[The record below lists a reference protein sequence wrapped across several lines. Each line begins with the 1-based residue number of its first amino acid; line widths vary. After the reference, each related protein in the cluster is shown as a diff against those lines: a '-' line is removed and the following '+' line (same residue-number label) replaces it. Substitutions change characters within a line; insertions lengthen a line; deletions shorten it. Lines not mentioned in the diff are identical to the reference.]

1 MRAGYITESMINDLI
16 KEFRDYTMNEAEV
29 QEFLVLALID
39 NNIDATLEVI
49 KKDPDWISN
58 NQKEIRSMFRV
69 ILRAMHKDCSQ
80 YTEKYYEENY
90 ACSL

>member
-1 MRAGYITESMINDLI
+1 MRAGYITETMIDELI

-29 QEFLVLALID
+29 QEFLILALID

-58 NQKEIRSMFRV
+58 NQKQIRSMFRV
-69 ILRAMHKDCSQ
+69 ILRAMHKDCNQ
-80 YTEKYYEENY
+80 YTEEYYEENY
-90 ACSL
+90 PCSL